1 VRRKYHWNE
10 EDLVITNVS
19 KHAGGGHDQKTHG
32 RRGKQALI
40 VDASKPHKGGFKGSP
55 RIQSKVLLIPS
66 IGSFYDDIDFD
77 DPDYHPVQQLLDLA
91 ADYLPFTD
99 DAEISLDVD
108 FKNVDIE
115 LFAESLDAML
125 VASEMFPEVKLAGLS
140 YEGGAGVGGSASPS
154 TGILTIN
161 AKSIMK
167 GEKADSFITQYQ
179 WGHRDGYFVPVD
191 VSPAQATVM
200 HEFGHIVRYSMM
212 KSAPTQLIKVEN
224 ETLKAIDP
232 SLKGEGYKF
241 LTKPEHDSQY
251 APPSGPKTPAQ
262 MLSGDSIGYWYRQ
275 AMPFGAGNGPSS
287 YLQDDRF
294 GTMSGS
300 FSGVPQLQQWK
311 ATTSARKG
319 IVSREVSTYAA
330 TNGHELFAEL
340 FTEAYTRDYA
350 DLRPAARAFYDA
362 VEKHWGAAGKKV
374 ATGKISEE

>member
-66 IGSFYDDIDFD
+66 VGSFYDDIDFD

-108 FKNVDIE
+108 FEDVDIE

-125 VASEMFPEVKLAGLS
+125 AASEMFPEVKLAGLS
-140 YEGGAGVGGSASPS
+140 YEAGAGVGGSASPHNG
-154 TGILTIN
+154 TLTIN

-167 GEKADSFITQYQ
+167 GKKADDFITQFQ
-179 WGHRDGYFVPVD
+179 WGHSSGYFVPVD

-212 KSAPTQLIKVEN
+212 KSAPTELIKIEN
-224 ETLKAIDP
+224 ATLKVLDP

-241 LTKPEHDSQY
+241 ITKPEHD
-251 APPSGPKTPAQ
+251 PANNK
-262 MLSGDSIGYWYRQ
+262 MSVSYWYRQ

-287 YLQDDRF
+287 YLRDDRF
-294 GTMSGS
+294 GSMTGA
-300 FSGVPQLQQWK
+300 FAGVPQEQAWK
-311 ATTSARKG
+311 RIIKSRGDKVA
-319 IVSREVSTYAA
+319 REVSTYAT

-374 ATGKISEE
+374 ATGKVSEE